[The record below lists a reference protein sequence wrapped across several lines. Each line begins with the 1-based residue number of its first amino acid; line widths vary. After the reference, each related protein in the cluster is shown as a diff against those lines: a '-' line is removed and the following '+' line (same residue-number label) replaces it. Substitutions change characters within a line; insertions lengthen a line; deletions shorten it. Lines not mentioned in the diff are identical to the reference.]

1 MSAKQGIVVAVAASV
16 IALAGCSSGAS
27 TVAGSSISTR
37 PNNISTLER
46 PSLQPPSASAEQPS
60 TSEPTPTS
68 PAPGSAT
75 AAPSPAATDVEPAPP
90 TITAEQVQK
99 VLKDHG
105 LFYKTEQEYI
115 DTAAA
120 LSRDGGFKSW
130 VKTVNQTAQGE
141 YPAAA
146 KELAKGEV
154 MTDIMAPW
162 VAIYANKKGVS
173 PNIVDWETT
182 DLLRYI
188 ASLDQWPS
196 IEEFD
201 EMIET
206 VAP

>member
-1 MSAKQGIVVAVAASV
+1 M
-16 IALAGCSSGAS
+16 
-27 TVAGSSISTR
+27 
-37 PNNISTLER
+37 
-46 PSLQPPSASAEQPS
+46 
-60 TSEPTPTS
+60 
-68 PAPGSAT
+68 
-75 AAPSPAATDVEPAPP
+75 
-90 TITAEQVQK
+90 QK

-105 LFYKTEQEYI
+105 LFYNTEQEYL

-130 VKTVNQTAQGE
+130 VSAVRKTAQGE

-146 KELAKGEV
+146 KQLAEGEV
-154 MTDIMAPW
+154 MADIMAPW

-196 IEEFD
+196 MEEFNT
-201 EMIET
+201 MIET